1 MTEEE
6 LLYQALA
13 TPLGLVVRA
22 DVKRLRRARQRVFVN
37 DPAIHE
43 LAIIGPDASGQTY
56 LLRSDHA
63 RQTSKAT
70 K

>member
-6 LLYQALA
+6 LLYQALS

-22 DVKRLRRARQRVFVN
+22 DHKRLRRARSRCLER
-37 DPAIHE
+37 DPALHE

-56 LLRSDHA
+56 LLRTDRA
-63 RQTSKAT
+63 RSTHGGS
-70 K
+70 

>member
-6 LLYQALA
+6 LLYQALS

-22 DVKRLRRARQRVFVN
+22 DHKRLRKARSRVLVN

-43 LAIIGPDASGQTY
+43 LVIIGPDASGQTY
-56 LLRSDHA
+56 LLRADRA
-63 RQTSKAT
+63 RSTHGGS
-70 K
+70 

>member
-22 DVKRLRRARQRVFVN
+22 DHKRLRRARGRLLVN
-37 DPAIHE
+37 DPALHE
-43 LAIIGPDASGQTY
+43 LAIIGPDQGGQTY
-56 LLRSDHA
+56 LLRADHA
-63 RQTSKAT
+63 RQTGKAT

>member
-22 DVKRLRRARQRVFVN
+22 DVKRLRRARQRCLEN
-37 DPAIHE
+37 DPALHE

-56 LLRSDHA
+56 VLRADHA
-63 RQTSKAT
+63 RQTGKAT

>member
-22 DVKRLRRARQRVFVN
+22 DVKRLRRARQQVLVN

-43 LAIIGPDASGQTY
+43 LANIGPDASGQTY

>member
-22 DVKRLRRARQRVFVN
+22 DHKRLRRARQRVLVN

-43 LAIIGPDASGQTY
+43 LAIIGPDQSGQTY
-56 LLRSDHA
+56 VLRADHA
-63 RQTSKAT
+63 RAAKEA